1 MAAVKSC
8 ELSDSGVPTGQPE
21 KRPGPRGAVPPA
33 AGGQC
38 GETALQRAAG
48 RRAGDRG
55 LQGTERGPRELG
67 TGPQH
72 QLMESKLWFHGIGDG

>member
-21 KRPGPRGAVPPA
+21 KRPGPRGAVPPG
-33 AGGQC
+33 AGGHS
-38 GETALQRAAG
+38 GETAG
-48 RRAGDRG
+48 RPAGDRG
-55 LQGTERGPRELG
+55 LQGTERGPRKLG

-72 QLMESKLWFHGIGDG
+72 QLMESELWFHGIGDG